1 MPKKTRNYEKDLTE
15 RLKDAKYASEYL
27 NAVMEDND
35 DDDDIEERFL
45 IALRDVAKAH
55 GISQLSEKTELWRK
69 SLYKVLSSEGN
80 PRLYT
85 LIALLNAMGLMMRI
99 DARKKRAF

>member
-1 MPKKTRNYEKDLTE
+1 MPKRTKDYEEDLYK
-15 RLKDAKYASEYL
+15 RLKDAKYAAEYL
-27 NAVMEDND
+27 NAVMEDD
-35 DDDDIEERFL
+35 DDDLEERFL

-55 GISQLSEKTELWRK
+55 GISNLSEKTDLWRK
-69 SLYKVLSSEGN
+69 SLYKVLSPEGN

-99 DARKKRAF
+99 NARRRP

>member
-1 MPKKTRNYEKDLTE
+1 MPKRTKDYEEDLHK
-15 RLKDAKYASEYL
+15 RLKDAKYAAEYL
-27 NAVMEDND
+27 NAVMEDD
-35 DDDDIEERFL
+35 DDDLEERFL

-55 GISQLSEKTELWRK
+55 GISNLSEKTDLWRK
-69 SLYKVLSSEGN
+69 SLYKVLSPEGN

-99 DARKKRAF
+99 NARRRL